1 LFLNTWVD
9 FRNGL
14 SDAAALD
21 AMIAAVQGVSGPVAD
36 RRAEMVSTYFVVG
49 FAGNALSVIGVGV
62 ISSFVSPL
70 AASIVFAV
78 TIAVFAVVALIV
90 ARQYLSKQTA
100 N

>member
-1 LFLNTWVD
+1 VLRTDTIDVHTRERLV
-9 FRNGL
+9 G
-14 SDAAALD
+14 A
-21 AMIAAVQGVSGPVAD
+21 
-36 RRAEMVSTYFVVG
+36 RRHVVELVSTHFVVG

-90 ARQYLSKQTA
+90 ARQSLSKQTA